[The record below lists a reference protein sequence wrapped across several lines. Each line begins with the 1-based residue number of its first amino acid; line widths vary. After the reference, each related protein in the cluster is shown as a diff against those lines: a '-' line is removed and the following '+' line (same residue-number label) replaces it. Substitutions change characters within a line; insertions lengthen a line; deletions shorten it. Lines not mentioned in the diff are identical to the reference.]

1 MVLGEFEVKL
11 SIINYGLGNL
21 RSVEKAFQRIGQNVS
36 FAESTADITSAD
48 KLILPGVGHFAK
60 GIENLKNK
68 NFWDALNE
76 AVLIKQTPILGICL
90 GMQLMTK
97 FSEEGNIEG
106 FAWINGDTKKFQNIT
121 PLKTPHMGW
130 NSVEL
135 KKDTTLCKGLNN
147 ESSFYFVHSY
157 YVSCEQEEDVLMKTT
172 YGHPF
177 VSGFEKGNIMGVQF
191 HPEKSHKTG
200 LSLLQNFISL

>member
-1 MVLGEFEVKL
+1 MNLR
-11 SIINYGLGNL
+11 IIHYGLGNL

-36 FAESTADITSAD
+36 FAESAADIASAD

-60 GIENLKNK
+60 GIENLKQK
-68 NFWDALNE
+68 HLWDALNE

-97 FSEEGNIEG
+97 FSEEGNVEG
-106 FAWINGDTKKFQNIT
+106 LKWIDGDTKKFKNIS

-130 NSVEL
+130 NSIAL
-135 KKDTTLCKGLNN
+135 KKDSALGKGLNN
-147 ESSFYFVHSY
+147 DSSFYFVHSY
-157 YVSCEQEEDVLMKTT
+157 YVSCQQQEDVLMETT

-177 VSGFEKGNIMGVQF
+177 VSGFQKGNIMGVQF

-200 LSLLQNFISL
+200 LTLLQNFIAL